1 MDGLVIVNGV
11 NDASLGLKRMEFAF
25 IKQGGKMS
33 KIEFVI
39 IFTCF
44 VGLCGLILRGLL

>member
-25 IKQGGKMS
+25 IKQGDKMI
-33 KIEFVI
+33 KDL
-39 IFTCF
+39 FT
-44 VGLCGLILRGLL
+44 LILLMAMVLVIAFI